1 MPMETFG
8 AVLSNSSV
16 VENNGKVQYVL
27 EYTGEKNFTIV
38 EEVAESEETTQ
49 TIIMS
54 GSLVDGLNMVGRYD
68 GNHMTSVIDSV
79 QLYHLQRRPR
89 ARKDGADATKHAGG
103 RDEVM

>member
-16 VENNGKVQYVL
+16 VENDGRRSVCA
-27 EYTGEKNFTIV
+27 GIPEKNFTIV

-54 GSLVDGLNMVGRYD
+54 GYLVDGLNMVGRYD
-68 GNHMTSVIDSV
+68 GNHMTSVLNSV
-79 QLYHLQRRPR
+79 RYTIYSDDLSEEEMSAVLQSMQVV
-89 ARKDGADATKHAGG
+89 
-103 RDEVM
+103 VMK